1 MAPRISPH
9 TPLSEAQLELV
20 AERFRALAVPSRLR
34 VLNALMGGALGM
46 SELAE
51 ATGLQQ
57 SNLSRQ
63 VTELERAGCVA
74 RVRDG
79 REVTVQIADP
89 KPITEGA
96 PGLYGYVTG
105 IPPQGGAGT
114 EILYAN
120 VKITPNGK

>member
-1 MAPRISPH
+1 MSNGSYKQGMAPRISPH

-89 KPITEGA
+89 TLAKLCELVCGA
-96 PGLYGYVTG
+96 LQRQANEERARLYGR
-105 IPPQGGAGT
+105 
-114 EILYAN
+114 
-120 VKITPNGK
+120 

>member
-20 AERFRALAVPSRLR
+20 AARFRALAVPSRLR
-34 VLNALMGGALGM
+34 VLNALMEGALSM
-46 SELAE
+46 AELAE

-74 RVRDG
+74 RERVG
-79 REVTVQIADP
+79 REVKVQIADP
-89 KPITEGA
+89 TLAKLCELVCGSLQRQA
-96 PGLYGYVTG
+96 DEERARLYGR
-105 IPPQGGAGT
+105 
-114 EILYAN
+114 
-120 VKITPNGK
+120 